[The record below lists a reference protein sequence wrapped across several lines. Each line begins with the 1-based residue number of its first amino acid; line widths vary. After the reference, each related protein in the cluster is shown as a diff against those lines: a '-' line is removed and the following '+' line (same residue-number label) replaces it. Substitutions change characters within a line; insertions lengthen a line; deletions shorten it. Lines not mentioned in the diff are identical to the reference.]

1 MDNKDEA
8 IIELARMARLLLEQ
22 IVLDGKC
29 PGILHNAITNKID
42 YYASFA
48 AVPAV

>member
-1 MDNKDEA
+1 MDDKDEA
-8 IIELARMARLLLEQ
+8 IIELAHVARKLLEQ
-22 IVLDGKC
+22 LCTDGTVY
-29 PGILHNAITNKID
+29 GIFAEAITNKID